1 MRYEVFMCWQKGT
14 IDSLLLSRIHI
25 TDMPPPKHETFN
37 SCKIKFMQQ
46 KFLLL
51 IGSIVIITILASGSC
66 NKPPYYLPYK
76 NVKGFVI
83 GSETCTGNPDDE
95 YWLVDLTF
103 RANTPQYGDT
113 LLLNG
118 ATYTNVVKTK
128 GLRDLKAVG
137 KRVSID
143 FDTIT
148 STKIETTGCTVS
160 NPVTY
165 KLKEIFVINL
175 FEML

>member
-1 MRYEVFMCWQKGT
+1 MRLKQVV
-14 IDSLLLSRIHI
+14 L
-25 TDMPPPKHETFN
+25 FN
-37 SCKIKFMQQ
+37 
-46 KFLLL
+46 
-51 IGSIVIITILASGSC
+51 IVIIICILVGC
-66 NKPPYYLPYK
+66 KKPPYYPPYK

-83 GSETCTGNPDDE
+83 GKETCTGNSDTE

-118 ATYTNVVKTK
+118 VTYTNVVKTK
-128 GLRDLKAVG
+128 GLRDLKEEG

-148 STKIETTGCTVS
+148 PSKIETTGCTVS
-160 NPVTY
+160 NPTTY

-175 FEML
+175 FEIL

>member
-1 MRYEVFMCWQKGT
+1 MRLKRFYIILIT
-14 IDSLLLSRIHI
+14 II
-25 TDMPPPKHETFN
+25 N
-37 SCKIKFMQQ
+37 
-46 KFLLL
+46 LL
-51 IGSIVIITILASGSC
+51 IAC
-66 NKPPYYLPYK
+66 KKPPYYPPYK

-83 GSETCTGNPDDE
+83 GSESCIGNPDDE

-113 LLLNG
+113 LMLNSV
-118 ATYTNVVKTK
+118 TYTNVVKTK
-128 GLRDLKAVG
+128 GLRDLKQNG
-137 KRVSID
+137 TRVSID

-148 STKIETTGCTVS
+148 NTKIETTGCTVS

-175 FEML
+175 FEIL

>member
-1 MRYEVFMCWQKGT
+1 MQLKQFCFALSF
-14 IDSLLLSRIHI
+14 ILLML
-25 TDMPPPKHETFN
+25 PA
-37 SCKIKFMQQ
+37 CK
-46 KFLLL
+46 
-51 IGSIVIITILASGSC
+51 
-66 NKPPYYLPYK
+66 KPPYYPPYK

-83 GSETCTGNPDDE
+83 GKETCTGNPEEE

-113 LLLNG
+113 LLLSG
-118 ATYTNVVKTK
+118 ITFTNVVKTK
-128 GLRDLKAVG
+128 GLRDLKEVG
-137 KRVSID
+137 RRVSID

-148 STKIETTGCTVS
+148 STKVETTGCTVS

-175 FEML
+175 GEIL

>member
-1 MRYEVFMCWQKGT
+1 MQ
-14 IDSLLLSRIHI
+14 
-25 TDMPPPKHETFN
+25 PKKYYFT
-37 SCKIKFMQQ
+37 
-46 KFLLL
+46 L
-51 IGSIVIITILASGSC
+51 IIIVLAAC
-66 NKPPYYLPYK
+66 VKPPYYPPYK

-83 GSETCTGNPDDE
+83 GKETCTGNPDDE

-118 ATYTNVVKTK
+118 ITYTNVVKTK
-128 GLRDLKAVG
+128 GLRDLKEVG
-137 KRVSID
+137 RRVSID

-148 STKIETTGCTVS
+148 GNKVETAGCTVAS
-160 NPVTY
+160 PVTY

-175 FEML
+175 FEIL

>member
-1 MRYEVFMCWQKGT
+1 MKKILFFT
-14 IDSLLLSRIHI
+14 SLFSVI
-25 TDMPPPKHETFN
+25 
-37 SCKIKFMQQ
+37 
-46 KFLLL
+46 FLLL
-51 IGSIVIITILASGSC
+51 FFASC
-66 NKPPYYLPYK
+66 KKPPYYPPYK

-83 GSETCTGNPDDE
+83 GKETCTGNPDEE

-118 ATYTNVVKTK
+118 VTYTNVVKTK
-128 GLRDLKAVG
+128 GLRDLKQIG

-148 STKIETTGCTVS
+148 STQVETTGCTVTNS
-160 NPVTY
+160 ITY
-165 KLKEIFVINL
+165 RLKEIFVINL
-175 FEML
+175 GEIL